1 MSEITYLTP
10 ENTEFFRN
18 KNGFLGLKFNNTEY
32 PRVNL
37 IKAFP
42 FSYENKFISVR
53 DKDQKEIGIIE
64 DISLFSQEIQEL
76 FKEEIERR
84 YYLPKI
90 TKIYNIKDEF
100 GYSNWEVETN
110 FGRRKFIIRRDPN
123 NFINIRANMILI
135 IDVDGNRYEI
145 PDYTKLD
152 TKSFKKIELL
162 L

>member
-10 ENTEFFRN
+10 KNAKFFRN
-18 KNGFLGLKFNNTEY
+18 NNGFLGLKFKDVEY
-32 PRVNL
+32 SRVNL

-53 DKDQKEIGIIE
+53 DKEQNEIGIIE
-64 DISLFSQEIQEL
+64 DISLFPEEVQKL
-76 FKEEIERR
+76 FTEEIERR

-90 TKIYNIKDEF
+90 TKIYSIKDEF

-110 FGRRKFIIRRDPN
+110 YGRRKFTIRRDPN
-123 NFINIRANMILI
+123 NFVNIKANMILI

-152 TKSFKKIELL
+152 KKSFKKIELL